1 MFLSLSGLQSCLQC
15 FGMPMHVCGGGGG
28 VMTGA
33 HSVFNV
39 SDLLHCMIMMSH

>member
-15 FGMPMHVCGGGGG
+15 FGMPMHVCGG